1 MRSVLADVRT
11 SLTAL
16 GSSFRSPDI
25 AKALAAYLAF
35 TITEWAA
42 FIALIVYAYQDGG
55 SVMVGL
61 VSLLQ
66 LIPAAILA
74 PIGSVLGDRHRRE
87 RVLFFA
93 YASLATMTALAALA
107 LLTEAPAP
115 LVYVAGTSAGWMI
128 TLVRPTH
135 ASLLPRLARTP
146 EELSSAYAASGVLE
160 SFSILLGPLL
170 AGGLMGL
177 APGSL
182 SGPGVVDAALAVMLL
197 LGTVSVASIRVRTE
211 PAHDGGTSG
220 VRVVAAEAVDGVRAV
235 ARDRRSLLLVA
246 TMGLAMVQLGFVDVL
261 IVILAF
267 DIVGT
272 GDAGVGYLTASIGV
286 GAVIGAAF
294 AIGLAARWRS
304 SRSFRWGV
312 TWSGLSV
319 AGIAAQPSLAGVFL
333 AIERSGRRARRRQR
347 AHDAAAP
354 DPGQAALEGVRRPG
368 IAVHGRR
375 RHRVLPRVAP
385 RGGARAS
392 VDPGDRRR
400 ALAARQPCWVAVP
413 SSRSTWGSGSPRR
426 RWRSC
431 ARHDSS
437 RRCRRRCSSVSRGT
451 SSRCGCPKERS

>member
-1 MRSVLADVRT
+1 
-11 SLTAL
+11 
-16 GSSFRSPDI
+16 
-25 AKALAAYLAF
+25 
-35 TITEWAA
+35 
-42 FIALIVYAYQDGG
+42 
-55 SVMVGL
+55 MVGL

-146 EELSSAYAASGVLE
+146 EELSSAYAASGLLE

-177 APGSL
+177 AARSPLGSRC
-182 SGPGVVDAALAVMLL
+182 GGCHPRRDAAPRHRERRVHPSAHRARSRRWDLRRPSRRSRGRGGHPCGCARPPIAPPGRDDGARDGPARVRRRVDRDPGFRLRRHRRRGRRLPDRLDRGRRGHRSRIRGRPGGSMAVVALVPVGSDLERALGRRHRRSTL
-197 LGTVSVASIRVRTE
+197 LG
-211 PAHDGGTSG
+211 
-220 VRVVAAEAVDGVRAV
+220 
-235 ARDRRSLLLVA
+235 RSLP
-246 TMGLAMVQLGFVDVL
+246 
-261 IVILAF
+261 
-267 DIVGT
+267 
-272 GDAGVGYLTASIGV
+272 GDQ
-286 GAVIGAAF
+286 
-294 AIGLAARWRS
+294 RC
-304 SRSFRWGV
+304 
-312 TWSGLSV
+312 
-319 AGIAAQPSLAGVFL
+319 
-333 AIERSGRRARRRQR
+333 GRRARRRQR

-375 RHRVLPRVAP
+375 RDRVLPRIAP

-400 ALAARQPCWVAVP
+400 APCRRRPCWVVVP
-413 SSRSTWGSGSPRR
+413 SSRSTSESGSLRR

-451 SSRCGCPKERS
+451 SSRCRCPKERS